1 MEKIKIAINGFG
13 RIGRTAFRAALA
25 NGSLEIVAIND
36 LGDLPNLAYLL
47 RYDSIHGRYD
57 GKVEVKGGKLLVAQ
71 KEYLALAEKDP
82 EKLPWKSLGIDLV
95 LECTGFFTDREG
107 AEKHL
112 KAGAKR
118 VIISAPTKSEDI
130 PTYLLGVNHKE
141 YQPKKDLIISMASC
155 TTNALAPTAKV
166 LDDVFGIE
174 RSLMTV
180 IHSYTSTQGLVDGPH
195 QKDFRRGRAAG
206 VNIVPT
212 TTGAAIATTKTM
224 PGLVDKFD
232 GIAVRVPT
240 PCVSLVDLVALLQKD
255 TSKEEINKVFGEA
268 AKGEFRGIL
277 NVTREPLVSS
287 DFVHSPYSAVVDLSL
302 TRVIKKN
309 LVKLLVW
316 HDNEWG
322 YSVRLVEMAEYLGKR
337 MLEV

>member
-25 NGSLEIVAIND
+25 NESLEIVAIND
-36 LGDLPNLAYLL
+36 LADLPNLAYLL
-47 RYDSIHGRYD
+47 KYDSIHGRYD
-57 GKVEVKGGKLLVAQ
+57 GKVEVKGDKLVVVQ

-130 PTYLLGVNHKE
+130 PTYLLGVNHE
-141 YQPKKDLIISMASC
+141 AYQPKKDLIISMASC

-174 RSLMTV
+174 KSLMTV
-180 IHSYTSTQGLVDGPH
+180 IHSYTSTQGLVDGSH

-212 TTGAAIATTKTM
+212 TTGAAIATTKTI
-224 PGLVDKFD
+224 PGLVGKFD

-255 TSKEEINKVFGEA
+255 TSKEEVNKAFGEA
-268 AKGEFRGIL
+268 AQGELRGIL
-277 NVTREPLVSS
+277 NVTREPLVST
-287 DFVHSPYSAVVDLSL
+287 DFIHSPYSAVVDLSL
-302 TRVIKKN
+302 TRVIGKK

-322 YSVRLVEMAEYLGKR
+322 YSVRLVEMADYVGKK
-337 MLEV
+337 LKA